1 MTKSKIPEGGGY
13 YPRVVD
19 ADVRTV
25 CNKFGVFLRL
35 LHKSKSS
42 QT

>member
-1 MTKSKIPEGGGY
+1 MTFSKISGGGGY

-25 CNKFGVFLRL
+25 YKKFG